1 MKINKIYPVILSG
14 GSGTRLWPQ
23 SRLSF
28 PKQFLKIN
36 SDYTLIQE
44 TLIRIK
50 NKKIFH
56 PPILICNDEHRFL
69 IAEQLREIGIKPKLI
84 ILEPIGKNTA
94 AAVTISSLMVK
105 KIDENAKILV
115 LSSDHKISK
124 INNFQKVINNCS
136 HVCEINK
143 IVFF

>member
-50 NKKIFH
+50 NNKIFH
-56 PPILICNDEHRFL
+56 SPILICNDEHRFL
-69 IAEQLREIGIKPKLI
+69 IAEQLRELGIKPKLI

-94 AAVTISSLMVK
+94 AAVTVASLIVK
-105 KIDENAKILV
+105 KMVAQLR
-115 LSSDHKISK
+115 
-124 INNFQKVINNCS
+124 NFQKIDFLTP
-136 HVCEINK
+136 K
-143 IVFF
+143 IDFFDFHPYPNP

>member
-50 NKKIFH
+50 NNKIFH
-56 PPILICNDEHRFL
+56 SPILICNDEHRFL
-69 IAEQLREIGIKPKLI
+69 IAEQLRELKIKPKLI
-84 ILEPIGKNTA
+84 ILEPVGKNTA
-94 AAVTISSLMVK
+94 AAVTVASLIIKEIAVNFNGYHSLLW
-105 KIDENAKILV
+105 NAESQAGYIL
-115 LSSDHKISK
+115 LKW
-124 INNFQKVINNCS
+124 
-136 HVCEINK
+136 
-143 IVFF
+143 

>member
-50 NKKIFH
+50 NKEGKIITGLLYVDNECK
-56 PPILICNDEHRFL
+56 PLTEIMDLPDK
-69 IAEQLREIGIKPKLI
+69 QLNSLVQEELCPGSE
-84 ILEPIGKNTA
+84 ILE
-94 AAVTISSLMVK
+94 
-105 KIDENAKILV
+105 
-115 LSSDHKISK
+115 
-124 INNFQKVINNCS
+124 
-136 HVCEINK
+136 EINK
-143 IVFF
+143 GLS